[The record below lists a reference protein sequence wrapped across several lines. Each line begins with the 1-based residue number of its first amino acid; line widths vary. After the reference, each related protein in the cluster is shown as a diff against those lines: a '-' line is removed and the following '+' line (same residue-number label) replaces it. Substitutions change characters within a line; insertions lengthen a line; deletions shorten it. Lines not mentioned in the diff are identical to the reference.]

1 MTSTNG
7 KKLRLTAPATRGC
20 IEIRGA
26 RQNNLKGFD
35 LDLPLGELT
44 VVTGPSGSGKS
55 SLAFDTIYAEGQ
67 RRYVETFS
75 PYTRQF
81 LERMDKPRVD
91 EIRGIPP
98 AIAIEQSNP
107 VKSSRSTVGT
117 MTEINDYL
125 KLLMP
130 RVARSFCPSCA
141 REIRPETAKSIADQI
156 IAQSPG
162 KSGLITFWVA
172 VPAKTEARDFFA
184 FLQQQGYLRV
194 WLNGEVVRADTE
206 REKVRLGA
214 RVQVIQDRLTISGD
228 GRIRLVE
235 SIETALRFGKDQ
247 INFVDLETKEE
258 HPFSTGWHC
267 AHCDLDI
274 RPPTPGLFSFN
285 NPLGACPQCRGFGR
299 TIAID
304 LNRAIP
310 DRALSIAQGAVR
322 VFRGEEMG
330 ESQKDLLRA
339 CAREE
344 IDVHLPFEELPKCDQ
359 DFVINGEKGAGE
371 FSEEDYENDR
381 WYGVRGFFRW
391 LESKTYKMHVRV
403 LLSRYRAYTS
413 CPSCQ
418 GGRFQP
424 ETLNYRLVTAADVA
438 FTLPEFAALP
448 ITQAREFLTNLVL
461 SPNDSAVAM
470 LRAEIVARLRYLCE
484 VGVGYLTLDRSTR
497 TLSGGEVQRV
507 NLTTCL
513 GASLVNTLFVM
524 DEPSVGLHPR
534 DVGRLVRVMH
544 DLRDKGNTLLVVEH
558 EESIIRAADH
568 LLDIGPGRGESG
580 GELVYS
586 GALEDF
592 LGSARDPRAGRGDSP
607 RPSLRLKTDR
617 RVADQGTRVAC
628 APRSLTRDYL
638 TDKKSIPI
646 PKARRKS
653 PATIKVK
660 GASEHNLKNVDVEIP
675 LGVFTCV
682 TGVSGSGKSTLIHE
696 VLYQNL
702 LRARGSGSEEA
713 GACKSV
719 TGAHRVGE
727 IVMVDQA
734 RLSRTPRSTPILYL
748 GIYDRVRELFAAQP
762 EAMAQGLTAS
772 AFSFNSGSGRCERC
786 GGTGFEK
793 IEMQFLSDLY
803 VRCAECEGRRFQP
816 HVLKVKLAGR
826 SVHEVLELTVSEAV
840 EFFTVLGEAG
850 TLSRPL
856 AVLEEVGLGYLR
868 LGQPLNTLSGGES
881 QRLKLVRH
889 LAVSGSHEAKG
900 GDLFIFDE
908 PTTGLHFD
916 DVALLVR
923 LFQRLVEAGNAIVV
937 IEHNLEVIKCADWI
951 IDLGPEG
958 GEEGGQLVAKGT
970 PEEVA
975 KIAHSHTGRYLR
987 ELLGSGRRG
996 GPVLGDSPKTSQRYA
1011 LTEADEPLLRAAEE
1025 PSGDS
1030 PNGTRGSRAL
1040 PGVLAAHRNHSIAIH
1055 GAREHNLK
1063 NISFAIPRDQLVVI
1077 TGLSGSGKSTIAFD
1091 LLFAEGQRRFLD
1103 SMSPYARQFV
1113 EQLEKP
1119 DVDLIEGLPPTV
1131 AIEQRVTR
1139 GGGKSTVA
1147 TVTEVYHF
1155 LRLLF
1160 AKTGTQFCP
1169 DCDLPVEKQ
1178 SVAAIV
1184 RQVETAARRGPLKVL
1199 APLVKARKG
1208 FHTEVARWAERQG
1221 FDTLYV
1227 DRQLIPVAQFR
1238 KLERFKEH
1246 TIDAVVGMIDARR
1259 ILKARNLVQRA
1270 LAIGRGTA
1278 HLLDAKNR
1286 LTVMS
1291 TEMSC
1296 PGCGRAFEELDPR
1309 LFSFNSP
1316 HGWCEACAGFG
1327 EIWNEKLQQNEE
1339 ETGESMLENELNAER
1354 QFESVD
1360 EGEAVSCP
1368 ECHGSRLNPVGR
1380 HVRLQGKTIDDFA
1393 VRSASEAL
1401 ALVGKLRFRG
1411 TQKVIAADLVPE
1423 IEQRLRFMD
1432 NVGLGYLALG
1442 RSAKTLSGGESQ
1454 RIRLAAQLGS
1464 NLRGVLYVLDEP
1476 TIGLHARDNVRLL
1489 ETLAALREKGN
1500 SLVIVEHDEETMR
1513 CADHIID
1520 LGPGAGVHGGE
1531 VVAQGTLRE
1540 IERNTGSQTGRCLRV
1555 PLSHPVRKSRRSL
1568 GEVEQWLEVRGA
1580 KANNLKNIEV
1590 RFPVGRLS
1598 VITGISGSG
1607 KSTLMRSVL
1616 LPAVQ
1621 QALRS
1626 ARASRAV
1633 FGASPKTSRER
1644 KGCDDEDASAGPRSA
1659 LAPQIAGVEALEA
1672 IYEVDQS
1679 PIGKTSRSTPATYI
1693 KVFDEV
1699 RNLFAQLPVSR
1710 VRGYTA
1716 SRFSFN
1722 TEGGRCETCGGQGV
1736 LKLEM
1741 SFLPSSYV
1749 PCEDCGGQRY
1759 NAQTL
1764 EVLYHDRSIGDVMKM
1779 TIAQAADFFA
1789 ANQKIARPLSLLVET
1804 GLGYLQLGQPSPT
1817 LSGGEAQRLKLATKL
1832 TRGVGRA
1839 QNERLR
1845 KMRQP
1850 KSTLY
1855 LFEEP
1860 TIGLHMAD
1868 VELLLNVIHR
1878 LVDDGNTV
1886 IVIEH
1891 NLSVIAEADYVV
1903 DIGPEAGSLGGEIV
1917 AVGTPES
1924 VAKSLLSR
1932 TAPFLRAVLA
1942 QGKQAPAAGKKALS
1956 SRAGGARR
1964 RTSQT

>member
-1 MTSTNG
+1 M
-7 KKLRLTAPATRGC
+7 
-20 IEIRGA
+20 
-26 RQNNLKGFD
+26 
-35 LDLPLGELT
+35 
-44 VVTGPSGSGKS
+44 
-55 SLAFDTIYAEGQ
+55 
-67 RRYVETFS
+67 
-75 PYTRQF
+75 
-81 LERMDKPRVD
+81 
-91 EIRGIPP
+91 
-98 AIAIEQSNP
+98 
-107 VKSSRSTVGT
+107 
-117 MTEINDYL
+117 
-125 KLLMP
+125 
-130 RVARSFCPSCA
+130 
-141 REIRPETAKSIADQI
+141 
-156 IAQSPG
+156 
-162 KSGLITFWVA
+162 
-172 VPAKTEARDFFA
+172 
-184 FLQQQGYLRV
+184 
-194 WLNGEVVRADTE
+194 
-206 REKVRLGA
+206 
-214 RVQVIQDRLTISGD
+214 
-228 GRIRLVE
+228 
-235 SIETALRFGKDQ
+235 
-247 INFVDLETKEE
+247 
-258 HPFSTGWHC
+258 
-267 AHCDLDI
+267 
-274 RPPTPGLFSFN
+274 
-285 NPLGACPQCRGFGR
+285 
-299 TIAID
+299 
-304 LNRAIP
+304 
-310 DRALSIAQGAVR
+310 
-322 VFRGEEMG
+322 
-330 ESQKDLLRA
+330 
-339 CAREE
+339 
-344 IDVHLPFEELPKCDQ
+344 
-359 DFVINGEKGAGE
+359 
-371 FSEEDYENDR
+371 
-381 WYGVRGFFRW
+381 
-391 LESKTYKMHVRV
+391 
-403 LLSRYRAYTS
+403 
-413 CPSCQ
+413 
-418 GGRFQP
+418 
-424 ETLNYRLVTAADVA
+424 
-438 FTLPEFAALP
+438 
-448 ITQAREFLTNLVL
+448 
-461 SPNDSAVAM
+461 
-470 LRAEIVARLRYLCE
+470 
-484 VGVGYLTLDRSTR
+484 
-497 TLSGGEVQRV
+497 
-507 NLTTCL
+507 
-513 GASLVNTLFVM
+513 
-524 DEPSVGLHPR
+524 
-534 DVGRLVRVMH
+534 
-544 DLRDKGNTLLVVEH
+544 
-558 EESIIRAADH
+558 
-568 LLDIGPGRGESG
+568 
-580 GELVYS
+580 
-586 GALEDF
+586 
-592 LGSARDPRAGRGDSP
+592 
-607 RPSLRLKTDR
+607 
-617 RVADQGTRVAC
+617 
-628 APRSLTRDYL
+628 
-638 TDKKSIPI
+638 
-646 PKARRKS
+646 
-653 PATIKVK
+653 
-660 GASEHNLKNVDVEIP
+660 
-675 LGVFTCV
+675 
-682 TGVSGSGKSTLIHE
+682 
-696 VLYQNL
+696 
-702 LRARGSGSEEA
+702 
-713 GACKSV
+713 
-719 TGAHRVGE
+719 
-727 IVMVDQA
+727 
-734 RLSRTPRSTPILYL
+734 
-748 GIYDRVRELFAAQP
+748 
-762 EAMAQGLTAS
+762 
-772 AFSFNSGSGRCERC
+772 
-786 GGTGFEK
+786 
-793 IEMQFLSDLY
+793 
-803 VRCAECEGRRFQP
+803 
-816 HVLKVKLAGR
+816 
-826 SVHEVLELTVSEAV
+826 
-840 EFFTVLGEAG
+840 
-850 TLSRPL
+850 
-856 AVLEEVGLGYLR
+856 
-868 LGQPLNTLSGGES
+868 
-881 QRLKLVRH
+881 
-889 LAVSGSHEAKG
+889 
-900 GDLFIFDE
+900 
-908 PTTGLHFD
+908 
-916 DVALLVR
+916 
-923 LFQRLVEAGNAIVV
+923 
-937 IEHNLEVIKCADWI
+937 
-951 IDLGPEG
+951 
-958 GEEGGQLVAKGT
+958 
-970 PEEVA
+970 
-975 KIAHSHTGRYLR
+975 
-987 ELLGSGRRG
+987 
-996 GPVLGDSPKTSQRYA
+996 
-1011 LTEADEPLLRAAEE
+1011 
-1025 PSGDS
+1025 
-1030 PNGTRGSRAL
+1030 
-1040 PGVLAAHRNHSIAIH
+1040 
-1055 GAREHNLK
+1055 
-1063 NISFAIPRDQLVVI
+1063 VVI

-1184 RQVETAARRGPLKVL
+1184 RQMETAARRGPLKVL

-1360 EGEAVSCP
+1360 EGEAVPCP

-1393 VRSASEAL
+1393 ARSASEAL
-1401 ALVGKLRFRG
+1401 ALIGKLRFRG

-1454 RIRLAAQLGS
+1454 RIRLAAQFGS

-1489 ETLAALREKGN
+1489 ETLTALREKGN

-1540 IERNTGSQTGRCLRV
+1540 IERNAESQTGRCLRA
-1555 PLSHPVRKSRRSL
+1555 PLSHPVRKARRSL
-1568 GEVEQWLEVRGA
+1568 GEVEQWLEIRGA

-1590 RFPVGRLS
+1590 CFPVGRLS

-1626 ARASRAV
+1626 GRR
-1633 FGASPKTSRER
+1633 GGPGDSPKTSRER
-1644 KGCDDEDASAGPRSA
+1644 KVRDREGAIAPSAAGRGATA
-1659 LAPQIAGVEALEA
+1659 LQINGVEALEA

-1710 VRGYTA
+1710 MRGYSA

-1722 TEGGRCETCGGQGV
+1722 TESGRCETCSGQGV

-1779 TIAQAADFFA
+1779 TIAQASEFFA

-1855 LFEEP
+1855 LLEEP

-1924 VAKSLLSR
+1924 VAKNRLSR

-1942 QGKQAPAAGKKALS
+1942 QGKRAPAVGETALAP
-1956 SRAGGARR
+1956 RAGVARR
-1964 RTSQT
+1964 GTSQM